1 MELGRIWRRNLGRD
15 NRVVASHGV
24 APRYPFLD
32 EEVVSLLSRLKAGVK
47 AELRL
52 PRGAGEK
59 VLLRALAA
67 KELGLPK
74 TACEPKRA
82 IQFGSR
88 IAKMEDSV
96 VREEARHR
104 EKKGGSQVTARAGE
118 RERRRYSM

>member
-88 IAKMEDSV
+88 IAKMED
-96 VREEARHR
+96 RKEKGHHRAKR
-104 EKKGGSQVTARAGE
+104 EKE
-118 RERRRYSM
+118 